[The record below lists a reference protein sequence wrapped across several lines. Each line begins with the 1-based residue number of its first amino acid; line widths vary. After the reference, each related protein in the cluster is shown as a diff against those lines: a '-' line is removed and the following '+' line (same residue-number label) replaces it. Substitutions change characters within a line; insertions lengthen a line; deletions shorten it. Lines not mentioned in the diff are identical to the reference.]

1 MVLPLLLLLAA
12 AASCCCCRLLLF
24 YLVEWLECFRQQ
36 SLVEVIVQTYL

>member
-12 AASCCCCRLLLF
+12 AAAAAAV